1 MALIYIDSCLL
12 IYAFESDPIFGDR
25 TRRALAT
32 QPSECFAISPLVKF
46 ECLVAPMRS
55 GNLVLQRYYE
65 EGFGQFLSL
74 GMPDEVFLLGAA
86 LRARFGLKTPDAL
99 HLATAQ
105 YHRCEALWTNDTRLH
120 AAAQGLAH
128 DILADV
134 P

>member
-1 MALIYIDSCLL
+1 MGLIYLDSCLL
-12 IYAFESDPIFGDR
+12 IYAFESDPVFGNR
-25 TRRALAT
+25 ARQALAA
-32 QPSECFAISPLVKF
+32 QPPEYLAISPLVKF
-46 ECLVAPMRS
+46 ECLVAPLRS

-74 GMPDEVFLLGAA
+74 GMPDEVFQLGAA

-105 YHRCEALWTNDTRLH
+105 YHRCEALWTHDTRLN
-120 AAAQGLAH
+120 AAAQGLAK
-128 DILADV
+128 DILAAV